1 LALYNLG
8 LAPTPVVTGTLWYDV
23 SGAGLV
29 IWDGVGWV
37 GVGGG
42 GGVTSVTASAPLA
55 ASAGA
60 TPNITATLASAA
72 QAAAGTSNVVLS
84 TPEFTVPKDAAG
96 MAGAAL
102 LPGSAAAYVGT
113 PATGMIRY
121 NSTTLPA
128 VIEYYSGSAWV
139 ALGAG
144 STAASL
150 AEAAAGTINTKFLSP
165 ETGVPKNGAGMTGA
179 AILPSGTDLQ
189 RAAIATPVVGM
200 QRYNT
205 DSQFEEVY
213 TGASFGWRKLAYEAA
228 PATLPADLT
237 LTSTSYSGV
246 YVCNNLTVPSGV
258 TATVSSYDA
267 TFICYG
273 NVVIDGTINA
283 NGVGGWGSAG
293 AETLIGVASSGAP
306 LGPGSRPA
314 YRAPGVVPQG
324 TYSPVVAVYGT
335 GGWGGIAR
343 NSASPGQTAAGNGGN
358 GGGGILIRSYGTI
371 TMGATGVLS
380 ANGANAFG
388 GAVFSGTGNFSGGGG
403 GTGGCIILHADGD
416 MTLAGT
422 LSATGGNGSNGADN
436 VGGALGGQ
444 GGCGAGGGY
453 ITLQTPA
460 TLTDTSTK
468 NLNGG
473 SPGATFG
480 SSAGQVGSAYG
491 SSFGGVGG
499 SAAVYASPTGG
510 SAGVVAY
517 SGSPL

>member
-1 LALYNLG
+1 MSTLSVSSLQNTASPVSNIVLNSDGSSTVALYNAG
-8 LAPTPVVTGTLWYDV
+8 IAPSPIQTGTLWYDI

-29 IWDGVGWV
+29 IWDGASWV

-42 GGVTSVTASAPLA
+42 GSGTVTSVTGTAPIVVATGSTTPAISINAATAAAPGSIQLA
-55 ASAGA
+55 
-60 TPNITATLASAA
+60 TAAEN
-72 QAAAGTSNVVLS
+72 AAGTDATKAV
-84 TPEFTVPKDAAG
+84 TPAFSVPKDA
-96 MAGAAL
+96 
-102 LPGSAAAYVGT
+102 S
-113 PATGMIRY
+113 
-121 NSTTLPA
+121 
-128 VIEYYSGSAWV
+128 
-139 ALGAG
+139 
-144 STAASL
+144 
-150 AEAAAGTINTKFLSP
+150 
-165 ETGVPKNGAGMTGA
+165 GMTGA

-205 DSQFEEVY
+205 DSQSEEIY
-213 TGASFGWRKLAYEAA
+213 TGATLGWRKLAYEAV

-258 TATVSSYDA
+258 TATVSSYDV

-283 NGVGGWGSAG
+283 NGKGGWGSPGAEVSAPSAAG
-293 AETLIGVASSGAP
+293 AAP
-306 LGPGSRPA
+306 PFGPGSRPG

-335 GGWGGIAR
+335 GGWGGA
-343 NSASPGQTAAGNGGN
+343 AQTTTSPGGTAGGNGGN
-358 GGGGILIRSYGTI
+358 GGGGILIRAYGTI

-380 ANGANAFG
+380 ANGTNAFG
-388 GAVFSGTGNFSGGGG
+388 GAVFSGVGNFSGGGG
-403 GTGGCIILHADGD
+403 GTGGCIILHADGN
-416 MTLAGT
+416 MTLSGT
-422 LSATGGNGSNGADN
+422 FSVTGGNGSGGADN
-436 VGGALGGQ
+436 LGGALGGQ

-453 ITLQTPA
+453 IILQTPA

-480 SSAGQVGSAYG
+480 SSGSQLGSISG

-499 SAAVYASPTGG
+499 SNASYAAPTGG
-510 SAGVVAY
+510 SPGVVAY